1 MLNGEAGKGDT
12 YRPVDYR
19 MWSKNWDAVFGKKK
33 PKHPKSKVRMTNV
46 NHSRKENS
54 NG

>member
-19 MWSKNWDAVFGKKK
+19 MWSKNWDAVFGKKR
-33 PKHPKSKVRMTNV
+33 PRRSKVRKTRDI